1 MKIRFKSVRKEWE
14 SKKEDFVFDFTSKLI
29 KEKEEDGFISLT
41 FDEIREGKKIT
52 NRIEYDEKVLRIFSG
67 VTSLTCELNQITEN
81 VLRVNGI
88 NKDFKIYTKM
98 YESKIEDNYLEFK
111 YLICNNNEFKENLTN
126 IHLELFI
133 MED

>member
-1 MKIRFKSVRKEWE
+1 MKIRFKSVRKDWE
-14 SKKEDFVFDFTSKLI
+14 SNKDDFIFDFTSELI
-29 KEKEEDGFISLT
+29 REKEDDGFISLT

-52 NRIEYDEKVLRIFSG
+52 NRIEYNEKVLRIFSG

-81 VLRVNGI
+81 ILRVNGV
-88 NKDFKIYTKM
+88 NKEFIIYTKM

-111 YLICNNNEFKENLTN
+111 YLICNNNEFKDNFTS